1 MQAPNAN
8 EYNPY
13 FETYIKLVDSSNF
26 DINFTHNTSDVLNYF
41 SNITE
46 ASANYRYT
54 SDKWSVKE
62 VLMHIVDVER
72 TMFNRLFVAARG
84 DHQSALF
91 KMDDALYQQNA
102 NTATRTLK
110 SILDEFNLVRNNT
123 QFFIGTLNRS
133 HEILIAN
140 TTPVPIT
147 VRALAYIIIGHA
159 AHHLNVLKERYSI

>member
-1 MQAPNAN
+1 MHAPNSN

-13 FETYIKLVDSSNF
+13 FETYIKLVDGSNF
-26 DINFTHNTSDVLNYF
+26 ENSLTQNTSAILNYF

-46 ASANYRYT
+46 ASADYRYVP
-54 SDKWSVKE
+54 DKWSVKE

-102 NTATRTLK
+102 KAESRTLK

-123 QFFIGTLNRS
+123 QFFIGTLNSS
-133 HEILIAN
+133 HELLIAN

-147 VRALAYIIIGHA
+147 VRALAYVIIGHA
-159 AHHLNVLKERYSI
+159 THHLNVLKERYSI

>member
-1 MQAPNAN
+1 MQAPNSN

-26 DINFTHNTSDVLNYF
+26 DNSLTNNTNDVLNYF

-46 ASANYRYT
+46 ASADYRYAT
-54 SDKWSVKE
+54 DKWSVKE

-84 DHQSALF
+84 DHQSSLF

-102 NTATRTLK
+102 KAESRTLK
-110 SILDEFNLVRNNT
+110 SIVVEFYLVRNNT
-123 QFFIGTLNRS
+123 EFFIGTLNYAQ
-133 HEILIAN
+133 ELLIAN
-140 TTPVPIT
+140 TTPFPIT

-159 AHHLNVLKERYSI
+159 THHLNVLKDRYSI

>member
-13 FETYIKLVDSSNF
+13 FETYIKLVDSANFEDSLSN
-26 DINFTHNTSDVLNYF
+26 NTKDVLNYF
-41 SNITE
+41 SNISE
-46 ASANYRYT
+46 ASANYRYA
-54 SDKWSVKE
+54 SDKWSIKE

-72 TMFNRLFVAARG
+72 TMCNRLFVAARG
-84 DHQSALF
+84 DHQSPLF

-102 NTATRTLK
+102 NTEARTLK

-123 QFFIGTLNRS
+123 HFFINTLNKT
-133 HEILIAN
+133 HELLIAN
-140 TTPVPIT
+140 TTPVPVT

-159 AHHLNVLKERYSI
+159 THHLNVLKERYSI

>member
-1 MQAPNAN
+1 MQAPNTN

-26 DINFTHNTSDVLNYF
+26 DNSLTQNTNAVLNYF
-41 SNITE
+41 SNIAE
-46 ASANYRYT
+46 ASANYRYA

-102 NTATRTLK
+102 KAESRTLK

-123 QFFIGTLNRS
+123 QFFIGTLNSS
-133 HEILIAN
+133 HELLIAN

-147 VRALAYIIIGHA
+147 VRALAYVIIGHA
-159 AHHLNVLKERYSI
+159 THHLNVLKERYSI

>member
-13 FETYIKLVDSSNF
+13 FETYVKLVDSSNF
-26 DINFTHNTSDVLNYF
+26 DKSLAQNKGAVLNYF
-41 SNITE
+41 SNISE
-46 ASANYRYT
+46 VAANYRYA

-84 DHQSALF
+84 DHQSSLF
-91 KMDDALYQQNA
+91 KMDDALYQQNSNA
-102 NTATRTLK
+102 ESRTLK

-123 QFFIGTLNRS
+123 EFFIGTLNYA
-133 HEILIAN
+133 HELLIAN

-159 AHHLNVLKERYSI
+159 THHLNVLKDRYSI

>member
-26 DINFTHNTSDVLNYF
+26 DKSLTQNTSNVFNYF
-41 SNITE
+41 TNISETE
-46 ASANYRYT
+46 ANYRYA
-54 SDKWSVKE
+54 SDKWSIKE

-91 KMDDALYQQNA
+91 KMNDALYHQNA
-102 NTATRTLK
+102 NAESRTLK

-123 QFFIGTLNRS
+123 QFFINTLNKT
-133 HEILIAN
+133 HELLIAN
-140 TTPVPIT
+140 TTPVHVT
-147 VRALAYIIIGHA
+147 VRALAYIIIGHTT
-159 AHHLNVLKERYSI
+159 HHLNVLKDRYSI